1 MLFPWTSLLLI
12 RRVELEVNLT
22 TGPTLTNL
30 FVTYLSEVDQQ
41 TVSIIFCAQ
50 VSYRFV
56 HLHVGLWRET
66 FYLSSPSSITG
77 LAKPKPHCCISNSL
91 TIEFCLP
98 PKTELITMKTLR
110 HQIVTLISVISRS
123 TNLLSTRKQ
132 IMFHLSLIK
141 KFFLYLASI
150 NLSSQDRKTKKLIQ
164 TKFWTENTSFGCE
177 K

>member
-1 MLFPWTSLLLI
+1 MGWNPGAGKRFKSLPCTILLLI

-41 TVSIIFCAQ
+41 TVSLIFCAQ

-56 HLHVGLWRET
+56 HLHVGLWRAT
-66 FYLSSPSSITG
+66 FYLSSPSSMTG
-77 LAKPKPHCCISNSL
+77 LTKPKHLCCISNSL

-98 PKTELITMKTLR
+98 PKAEFITMKTFR
-110 HQIVTLISVISRS
+110 HQRNFLISVISRS

-132 IMFHLSLIK
+132 ILFHLSLIEI
-141 KFFLYLASI
+141 FFC
-150 NLSSQDRKTKKLIQ
+150 T
-164 TKFWTENTSFGCE
+164 
-177 K
+177 

>member
-1 MLFPWTSLLLI
+1 MSWKVVGWNPGAGKRFKSLPRTILLLI

-41 TVSIIFCAQ
+41 TVSLIFCAQ

-56 HLHVGLWRET
+56 HLHVGLWRAT

-77 LAKPKPHCCISNSL
+77 LTKPKHLCCISNSL

-98 PKTELITMKTLR
+98 PKAEFITMKTFR
-110 HQIVTLISVISRS
+110 HHF
-123 TNLLSTRKQ
+123 LLLEEKVYR
-132 IMFHLSLIK
+132 ID
-141 KFFLYLASI
+141 
-150 NLSSQDRKTKKLIQ
+150 DRNYWITVQ
-164 TKFWTENTSFGCE
+164 GFPTCQ
-177 K
+177 